1 MKKIIFLL
9 IGIFVFALGCNNE
22 ILDTDSALE
31 TLDTDSALETVDLKL
46 EAVDLEYSKTR
57 MVPVKGEVIIS
68 VDEYDEQGL
77 GINGK
82 MAGHLTHM
90 GKLNQEES
98 TWVTLYHDFSQY
110 PPLVIQVNDL
120 VFCAA
125 NGDLLYGSYTGYM
138 DVTTSV
144 VDGLCILENGTG
156 RFENA
161 TGQSNV
167 TGYPWYDELGRVE
180 GIRFICE
187 GEISY

>member
-9 IGIFVFALGCNNE
+9 IGIFIFAFGCNNE
-22 ILDTDSALE
+22 ILDTDPA
-31 TLDTDSALETVDLKL
+31 TETVDLK
-46 EAVDLEYSKTR
+46 YSKTK
-57 MVPVKGEVIIS
+57 MVPIKGEVIIS
-68 VDEYDEQGL
+68 VDEYDDQGL

-82 MAGHLTHM
+82 MTGYLSHM

-110 PPLVIQVNDL
+110 PIVIQVNDI

-125 NGDLLYGSYTGYM
+125 NGDLLYGTYTGYM
-138 DVTTSV
+138 NVDAPSV
-144 VDGLCILENGTG
+144 IDGICILENGTG

-167 TGYPWYDELGRVE
+167 TGYAWFDDFGRVE